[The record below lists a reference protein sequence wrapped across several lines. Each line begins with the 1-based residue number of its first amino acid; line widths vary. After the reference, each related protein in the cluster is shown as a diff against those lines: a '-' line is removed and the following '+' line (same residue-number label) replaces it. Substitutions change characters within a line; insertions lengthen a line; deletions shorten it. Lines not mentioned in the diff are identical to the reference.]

1 MGGSGVSSGG
11 PGVTAPPIRVAVV
24 DDQSLIRSGLTMLIG
39 SQPDLRVVAEAGD
52 GEQALSLLART
63 PADVVLM
70 DVRMPRLDGLEATR
84 RLLAGPAPVPRVV
97 MLTTFDLDEYVLAA
111 IRVGASGFLLKD
123 ADPEQLLDA
132 IRVVHR
138 GDAVIAP
145 GMTRRLLDHV
155 APLLGAPPAA
165 PDTDLA
171 RRIAALSAREHEV
184 FLLMAAARSN
194 SEIATELFLSETTVK
209 THVAHVLDKLGAR
222 DRVQA
227 AVLAYEAGVVTPGER
242 IAVIDPPPAP
252 GPGGHGAQLGPAG
265 QGRP

>member
-1 MGGSGVSSGG
+1 MSGVGAVDGSGVGPGGPAGPFG
-11 PGVTAPPIRVAVV
+11 PGVTVPPIRVAVV
-24 DDQSLIRSGLTMLIG
+24 DDQALVRSGLTMLIG

-52 GEQALSLLART
+52 GEQALAILART

-84 RLLAGPAPVPRVV
+84 RLLGGPPPVPRVV

-155 APLLGAPPAA
+155 APLLGPPPAA
-165 PDTDLA
+165 PDADLA
-171 RRIAALSAREHEV
+171 RRIASLSAREHEV

-194 SEIATELFLSETTVK
+194 AEIATELFLSETTVK
-209 THVAHVLDKLGAR
+209 THVGHVLDKLAAR

-227 AVLAYEAGVVTPGER
+227 AVLAYEAGVVTPGDR
-242 IAVIDPPPAP
+242 VAVIERPPADP
-252 GPGGHGAQLGPAG
+252 SS
-265 QGRP
+265 